1 MIQNI
6 RQSVHTYVDE
16 LDDDFLRAVH
26 AMLETYTQD
35 KESIASYDIH
45 GNPKTVSELQAELA
59 EALAAGKRGEGWTL
73 EQLKTE
79 SDKWLTRTK

>member
-26 AMLETYTQD
+26 AMLETYRQD
-35 KESIASYDIH
+35 KESIASYDIQ

-59 EALAAGKRGEGWTL
+59 ESLAAGKRGEGWTL